1 MQMIA
6 FLLLLIINIW
16 ILSQTREPQKLIEVR
31 EKYRI
36 LREHLDATNNEKFH
50 MLVQRIP
57 ITGILR
63 MNGAV
68 GYNTNKG
75 GDIAVC
81 LDGETNEIFHVLIH
95 ELAHCTV
102 KEYDHSEQ
110 FWDNY
115 IELRDICV
123 KIGIYEKIPNK
134 TEFCGE
140 HVQDK

>member
-1 MQMIA
+1 MIA
-6 FLLLLIINIW
+6 FIILLVVNIW
-16 ILSQTREPQKLIEVR
+16 ILRQTREPEKLIEVK

-36 LREHLDATNNEKFH
+36 LREHLKETNNEKFH
-50 MLVQRIP
+50 MLTECIP
-57 ITGILR
+57 ITGIMR

-75 GDIAVC
+75 GEIAIC

-102 KEYDHSEQ
+102 EEYDHSEK
-110 FWDNY
+110 FWKNFL
-115 IELRDICV
+115 ELRDIC
-123 KIGIYEKIPNK
+123 IELDIYEKIPNK

>member
-1 MQMIA
+1 MIL
-6 FLLLLIINIW
+6 FLVLINIW
-16 ILSQTREPQKLIEVR
+16 ILYQTREPKRLLEVK

-36 LREHLDATNNEKFH
+36 LREHLRETNDEKFH
-50 MLVQRIP
+50 MLKRCIP
-57 ITGILR
+57 ITGFTY
-63 MNGAV
+63 MNNAV

-75 GDIAVC
+75 GEIAVC
-81 LDGETNEIFHVLIH
+81 LDGTVNQIFHVLIH

-102 KEYDHSEQ
+102 REYNHSKE

-123 KIGIYEKIPNK
+123 QLGIYEKISIR
-134 TEFCGE
+134 TTFCGE